1 MAIKPIMSR
10 AFSFAHRTYNSD
22 HVQSLPVRRQVLP
35 DVVMIVDPNP
45 VRLGELSN
53 LAQSRG
59 MRVLAFS
66 NAHAALTWLS
76 EKPIPTKVMMAWST
90 GSWASEKLS
99 SLLSICRADFM
110 IYARNVDAIPEKFK
124 RYALATVPLGENLKL
139 LIDHLVAE
147 PEFNS
152 PVYKQLA

>member
-1 MAIKPIMSR
+1 
-10 AFSFAHRTYNSD
+10 
-22 HVQSLPVRRQVLP
+22 
-35 DVVMIVDPNP
+35 
-45 VRLGELSN
+45 
-53 LAQSRG
+53 
-59 MRVLAFS
+59 
-66 NAHAALTWLS
+66 
-76 EKPIPTKVMMAWST
+76 
-90 GSWASEKLS
+90 
-99 SLLSICRADFM
+99 M